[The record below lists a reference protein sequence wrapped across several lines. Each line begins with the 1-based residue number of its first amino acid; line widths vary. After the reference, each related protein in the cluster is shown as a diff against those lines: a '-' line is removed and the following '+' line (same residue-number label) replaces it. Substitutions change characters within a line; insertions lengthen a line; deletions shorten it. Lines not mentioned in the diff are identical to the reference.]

1 MLGFDCMAILQ
12 GFHIEMIAFFSMNWL
27 SYYCMLSYNLKSK
40 NICEICEYVNE
51 AIEVGLAT

>member
-1 MLGFDCMAILQ
+1 MAILQ